1 MRISARADYAVRA
14 AIELAALGA
23 ALGTAPADRP
33 GTGPAVESAAGPGG
47 WTKAERV
54 ADAQAIP
61 LPFLLNI
68 FKSLRD
74 AGLVEAK
81 RGTDGG
87 HRLALPAA
95 QISVAAVV
103 RAVDGPL
110 ASVAGVLVEDLAYTG
125 NAVALRDTWVA
136 LRCSIRSVL
145 EAVTLAD
152 LAAQQLPTTVLDLLG
167 GADAFTTRPQARE
180 HFQRRVDPA

>member
-14 AIELAALGA
+14 AVELACACV
-23 ALGTAPADRP
+23 P
-33 GTGPAVESAAGPGG
+33 GDGVTG

-54 ADAQAIP
+54 AAAQAIP
-61 LPFLLNI
+61 LPFLVNI

-87 HRLALPAA
+87 YRLALAPGE
-95 QISVAAVV
+95 ISVAAIV

-110 ASVAGVLVEDLAYTG
+110 ASVAGALVEDLAYTG

-145 EAVTLAD
+145 EGVTLAD
-152 LAAQQLPTTVLDLLG
+152 LASQRLPGPVVDLLC

-180 HFQRRVDPA
+180 HFRRRVDPV

>member
-14 AIELAALGA
+14 AIELASVA
-23 ALGTAPADRP
+23 
-33 GTGPAVESAAGPGG
+33 GTGGTGWTG
-47 WTKAERV
+47 WTKTEQV
-54 ADAQAIP
+54 AGAQAIP

-81 RGTDGG
+81 RGIDGG
-87 HRLALPAA
+87 YRLALAPAE
-95 QISVAAVV
+95 ISVAAIV

-110 ASVAGVLVEDLAYTG
+110 ASVAGALVEDREYTG
-125 NAVALRDTWVA
+125 SAVALRDTWVA

-145 EAVTLAD
+145 ETVTLAD
-152 LAAQQLPTTVLDLLG
+152 LVAQQLPAPVLDLLRG
-167 GADAFTTRPQARE
+167 EGAFTTRPQVRE
-180 HFQRRVDPA
+180 RFERRVEPA

>member
-14 AIELAALGA
+14 AIELAALG
-23 ALGTAPADRP
+23 TAHAGDQSADRP
-33 GTGPAVESAAGPGG
+33 TGELVAARTGG

-54 ADAQAIP
+54 AAAQAIP

-81 RGTDGG
+81 RGVDGG
-87 HRLALPAA
+87 YRLALPAE

-110 ASVAGVLVEDLAYTG
+110 ASVAGALVEDRTYTG
-125 NAVALRDTWVA
+125 SAIALRDTWVA
-136 LRCSIRSVL
+136 LRCSIRGVL

-152 LAAQQLPTTVLDLLG
+152 LAAQQLPAPVLDLLG
-167 GADAFTTRPQARE
+167 DEDAFTTRPQARE
-180 HFQRRVDPA
+180 RFERPPSR